1 MNEAVASHKG
11 NVQLP
16 QFNDMCP
23 DLPKMPQKLLHHCLL
38 GGPYGET
45 SKSMASFIKISR
57 QAATETAPEPAVT
70 KSKAGD

>member
-1 MNEAVASHKG
+1 M
-11 NVQLP
+11 L
-16 QFNDMCP
+16 
-23 DLPKMPQKLLHHCLL
+23 QKLLHHCLL